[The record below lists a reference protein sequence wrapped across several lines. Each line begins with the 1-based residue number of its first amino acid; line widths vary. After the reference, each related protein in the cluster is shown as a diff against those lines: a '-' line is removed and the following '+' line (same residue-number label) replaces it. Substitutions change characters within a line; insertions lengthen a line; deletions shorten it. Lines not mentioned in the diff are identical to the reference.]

1 MGCYI
6 FLVEIIIVALI
17 FNSTS
22 GKIAFK
28 KLEKLKVDPKSV
40 TVTGFSSGGA
50 QAMQFHLAHSSR
62 LIGAGIFSGVPYL
75 YGFGRKREDF
85 FVNDIERFNTTEAI
99 QATETYSIV
108 GAIDPVEYLK
118 NSRVYVYHG
127 NKDST
132 VEPGSGV
139 AIEDIY
145 KHFSPNMLCNINVLE
160 GEHGM
165 PTDNYGGPCG
175 RLNLA
180 NYMVNNCK
188 YNGVYEMYNHL
199 YGGNL
204 TQPIQGS
211 VGTVPLKGEFYQ
223 FDQSEFYVGGT
234 PHSMDKVGFVYI
246 PSDCEKKTC
255 RLSFVFHGC
264 LQNRQYFGDK
274 FPRTTGYLE
283 VAELN
288 DIIQVYP
295 QTARSRGNPRNP
307 SGCWDWMGFT
317 GEDYRKLSYVKIL
330 YSLLLPS
337 LVSSLNFAIP
347 NYVIFFI

>member
-1 MGCYI
+1 MCGYI
-6 FLVEIIIVALI
+6 FLLVVLGFGSA
-17 FNSTS
+17 T
-22 GKIAFK
+22 GKTGIR
-28 KLEKLKVDPKSV
+28 KLEKLNVDPRSV

-62 LIGAGIFSGVPYL
+62 ILGAGIFSGVPYL

-99 QATETYSIV
+99 HATETYSIV

-118 NSRVYVYHG
+118 NSKVYVYHG
-127 NKDST
+127 NRDST
-132 VEPGSGV
+132 EAVLPL
-139 AIEDIY
+139 
-145 KHFSPNMLCNINVLE
+145 KTFTNILDPPCCVTSTFWR
-160 GEHGM
+160 

-204 TQPIQGS
+204 TQPLMGS
-211 VGTVPLKGEFYQ
+211 VGTVPIKGEFYY
-223 FDQSEFYVGGT
+223 FDQSEFYVWGT
-234 PHSMDKVGFVYI
+234 PHSMDKVGFVYV
-246 PSDCEKKTC
+246 PSECAKKSC

-288 DIIQVYP
+288 NIIQVYP
-295 QTARSRGNPRNP
+295 QTARSTGTPRNP

-317 GEDYRKLSYVKIL
+317 GEEYREL
-330 YSLLLPS
+330 
-337 LVSSLNFAIP
+337 
-347 NYVIFFI
+347 